1 MQSVN
6 SRMIGM
12 ELFDWIEVIHNIMP
26 RKDEMQWFVGH
37 NILG

>member
-12 ELFDWIEVIHNIMP
+12 ELFDWIEVIHDIRA
-26 RKDEMQWFVGH
+26 RKDEMQ
-37 NILG
+37 